1 MALGFAGKD
10 RSKIAG
16 KHAGNQS
23 NISTYLII
31 SHHISSF
38 LSSSSS
44 SCQYLQ
50 HTFWF
55 KHVLRLPRDIRV
67 SAANTNQSFLSS
79 LSLRLRSGSREAV
92 PSPYPATSSATKI
105 ANICQISLPLGFTSR
120 NTPCKKCFIAEL
132 STLSFTLSEISR
144 SMLDSIL
151 TSKVK
156 WCAEA
161 SNLGKQMSKTP
172 YLFVGSTKTYER
184 NPSLFHQ
191 IAISWWGT
199 GPELHGM
206 LSLVCYLLKSHLD
219 LLQVEHALHG
229 IHPFQCIYIHGI
241 FIYPCISIIIYCLY
255 LHILKL
261 LMLIYRP
268 GSWTVT
274 DFPLSLGVA
283 LQRGWLGPTIIAG
296 QLCRWTFQQVEWR

>member
-1 MALGFAGKD
+1 MALGFAEKD

-55 KHVLRLPRDIRV
+55 KHVLRLPRYIRV

-79 LSLRLRSGSREAV
+79 LSLRLRIWLWRGSSKPFPRDIQKEYALEKLFYCWV
-92 PSPYPATSSATKI
+92 D
-105 ANICQISLPLGFTSR
+105 
-120 NTPCKKCFIAEL
+120 AEL

-156 WCAEA
+156 RCAEA

-206 LSLVCYLLKSHLD
+206 LSLVCYLLNSHLD

-229 IHPFQCIYIHGI
+229 IHHDSS
-241 FIYPCISIIIYCLY
+241 IS
-255 LHILKL
+255 
-261 LMLIYRP
+261 
-268 GSWTVT
+268 V
-274 DFPLSLGVA
+274 
-283 LQRGWLGPTIIAG
+283 
-296 QLCRWTFQQVEWR
+296 